1 MICEA
6 KLRNYRLLMGD
17 FEDPRIEDMYRVV
30 EKNFELK
37 KTYSSRDW
45 LTQNRQE
52 VPQSFPEY
60 YRNQI
65 QARKGHPKIQKVL
78 IVQLWTD

>member
-1 MICEA
+1 MNREA

-17 FEDPRIEDMYRVV
+17 FEDPRIEDMYRIV
-30 EKNFELK
+30 EKNFDLK

-52 VPQSFPEY
+52 VP
-60 YRNQI
+60 
-65 QARKGHPKIQKVL
+65 
-78 IVQLWTD
+78 